1 MLMLLEEVVQRIE
14 KKEWLV
20 LAGSEKVLEK
30 LPTGHWIGGTIPYF
44 IGQDGGEESD
54 SKIFVQSIP
63 ENYEQADVRFYD
75 TNTIASIA
83 TEAPDNGFT
92 LLLIPA
98 TSQVHLDYAAN
109 APEYDDMFL
118 KPIAGW
124 ITGVHLDDLE
134 KVSPKVFNGETGEV
148 MDDQAIALH
157 VSLPTHQM
165 ANIEIINLFEQGKGD
180 IITFPNK
187 GFSATDA
194 LINGKPTNLADYIIQ
209 NNIDTQLPL
218 VADYYGAMVNVSFK
232 NIDTINKV
240 TDFYA
245 PIFEDIEYRLA
256 SPVGDYEHEFQA
268 SVPADI
274 EQITFSCNCILNY
287 LYSDLEGKK
296 TANITGPITFG
307 EIAYQLLNQTLV
319 YLTIE
324 EV

>member
-1 MLMLLEEVVQRIE
+1 MLMSLQEVVRRIE
-14 KKEWLV
+14 QNEWLV
-20 LAGSEKVLEK
+20 LAGSENMLEK
-30 LPTGHWIGGTIPYF
+30 LPIGHWIGGTIPYF
-44 IGQDGGEESD
+44 IGQNGGEESD
-54 SKIFVQSIP
+54 NKIFVQSLP
-63 ENYEQADVRFYD
+63 ARYEQADVRFYD
-75 TNTIASIA
+75 TKTIASIA
-83 TEAPDNGFT
+83 ADAPDNGFT

-109 APEYDDMFL
+109 APEYDEMFL

-134 KVSPKVFNGETGEV
+134 TVSPKVFNGETGEV

-180 IITFPNK
+180 IITFSKK
-187 GFSATDA
+187 GFTVTEAF
-194 LINGKPTNLADYIIQ
+194 INGQPANLADYITQ
-209 NNIDTQLPL
+209 NNIDTKLPL
-218 VADYYGAMVNVSFK
+218 VADYYGAMINVSFK

-256 SPVGDYEHEFQA
+256 SPIGDYQQEFQA
-268 SVPADI
+268 SVPTGI

-287 LYSDLEGKK
+287 IYSDLKGKK

-324 EV
+324 EI